1 MQGSVRTFNGTY
13 FLGKED
19 ECYRCRYRIAI
30 QVISS
35 PSTSSSPGSSP
46 TSVAGQD
53 LEKVSPDANN
63 IRRSRQQH
71 NGCCVSWR
79 EGMIASKGA
88 HARLLGPRQRRYRRN
103 ISHLDLSTKS
113 DCIRGARLRFMCLYS
128 NTQHFAVYIRCM
140 PLAAQCALSSI
151 SHLM

>member
-1 MQGSVRTFNGTY
+1 MHSS
-13 FLGKED
+13 D

-30 QVISS
+30 QAISS

-53 LEKVSPDANN
+53 SEKVSPVANN
-63 IRRSRQQH
+63 IRCSRQQH

-103 ISHLDLSTKS
+103 ISHLRLSTKS
-113 DCIRGARLRFMCLYS
+113 DRIRGARLRFTCLYS
-128 NTQHFAVYIRCM
+128 PNLNSILIFVTLSILPSTYVAC
-140 PLAAQCALSSI
+140 PLATLAARCALSSI